1 MKRQAISS
9 EQSYTFFDYF
19 KLNADF
25 EEIVGFWNYGFNVET
40 LNLPKSVREVENIAD
55 LNGRLNDA
63 FSRVALESE
72 MARRETLIAP
82 VLLEAAR
89 NAEAKI
95 RIEFPLD
102 VSRQLKG
109 SLDYLLHTKTDF
121 LVVEAKNED
130 LYRGFK
136 QLSVEM
142 IALKEWLNDEEI
154 NFLYGAVSTGNAW
167 QFGKLDVKNKRIIQD
182 LNIYTIPRQLEEL
195 LKILIGILERKH

>member
-19 KLNADF
+19 KLNAGF
-25 EEIVGFWNYGFNVET
+25 EEIVGFWNYGFKNET
-40 LNLPKSVREVENIAD
+40 LTLPKSIREVENISE
-55 LNGRLNDA
+55 LNARLNDA

-82 VLLEAAR
+82 ILLEVAR
-89 NAEAKI
+89 NAEAKVN
-95 RIEFPLD
+95 IEFPLD

-136 QLSVEM
+136 QLAVEL

-167 QFGKLDVKNKRIIQD
+167 QFGRLDVKNKHIIQD
-182 LNIYTIPRQLEEL
+182 LNIYTVPLQLEEL

>member
-1 MKRQAISS
+1 MKQQAISS

-25 EEIVGFWNYGFNVET
+25 EEIVGFWNYGFNIET
-40 LNLPKSVREVENIAD
+40 LTLPKSIQEVENISE
-55 LNGRLNDA
+55 LNSRLIDA

-82 VLLEAAR
+82 ILLEAAR
-89 NAEAKI
+89 NAEAKVK
-95 RIEFPLD
+95 IEFPLE

-136 QLSVEM
+136 QLAVEL
-142 IALKEWLNDEEI
+142 IALKEWLNDEEM

-167 QFGKLDVKNKRIIQD
+167 QFGKLDVKNKRIVQD
-182 LNIYTIPRQLEEL
+182 LNIYTVPRQLEEL

>member
-19 KLNADF
+19 KLNAGF
-25 EEIVGFWNYGFNVET
+25 EEIVGFWNYGFNIET
-40 LNLPKSVREVENIAD
+40 LNLPKSAQEIENISELD
-55 LNGRLNDA
+55 GRLNDA
-63 FSRVALESE
+63 FSRVALENE

-89 NAEAKI
+89 NVGAKVK
-95 RIEFPLD
+95 IEFPLD
-102 VSRQLKG
+102 ISRQLKG
-109 SLDYLLHTKTDF
+109 SLNYLLHTKSDF

-136 QLSVEM
+136 QLAVEL

-154 NFLYGAVSTGNAW
+154 NFLYGAVSTGN
-167 QFGKLDVKNKRIIQD
+167 
-182 LNIYTIPRQLEEL
+182 T
-195 LKILIGILERKH
+195 

>member
-19 KLNADF
+19 KLNAGF
-25 EEIVGFWNYGFNVET
+25 EEIVSFWNYGFNTET
-40 LNLPKSVREVENIAD
+40 LNLPKSIREVENISE
-55 LNGRLNDA
+55 LNARLNDA
-63 FSRVALESE
+63 FSRVAMESE

-82 VLLEAAR
+82 ILLEVAR
-89 NAEAKI
+89 NAEAKVN
-95 RIEFPLD
+95 IEFPLD

-136 QLSVEM
+136 QLAVEL
-142 IALKEWLNDEEI
+142 IALKEWLNDPEI

-167 QFGKLDVKNKRIIQD
+167 QFGKLDVKNKHIVQD
-182 LNIYTIPRQLEEL
+182 LNIYTVPLQLEEL

>member
-1 MKRQAISS
+1 MNKSAVSQNS
-9 EQSYTFFDYF
+9 SYTFFDYF
-19 KLNADF
+19 KMNADF
-25 EEIVGFWNYGFNVET
+25 EEIVGFWNYGFNTEILT
-40 LNLPKSVREVENIAD
+40 LPQSIREIENIPE
-55 LNGRLNDA
+55 LNARLNDA

-82 VLLEAAR
+82 ILLEVAR
-89 NAEAKI
+89 HAEAKV

-102 VSRQLKG
+102 VSRQLRG

-136 QLSVEM
+136 QLAVEL
-142 IALKEWLNDEEI
+142 IALEKWLNDKEI
-154 NFLYGAVSTGNAW
+154 NFLYGAVSTGNTW
-167 QFGKLDVKNKRIIQD
+167 QFGKLDVNNKMIFQD
-182 LNIYTIPRQLEEL
+182 LNIYTVPRQLEEL

>member
-1 MKRQAISS
+1 MNGRAISS

-19 KLNADF
+19 KLNAGS
-25 EEIVGFWNYGFNVET
+25 EEIVGFWNYGFNTET
-40 LNLPKSVREVENIAD
+40 LNLPKSVREVENISE
-55 LNGRLNDA
+55 LNTRLNDA

-82 VLLEAAR
+82 ILLEVAR
-89 NAEAKI
+89 NAEAKVN
-95 RIEFPLD
+95 IEYPLD
-102 VSRQLKG
+102 VSRQLRG

-136 QLSVEM
+136 QLAVEL
-142 IALKEWLNDEEI
+142 IALKEWLDDGEI

-167 QFGKLDVKNKRIIQD
+167 QFGRLDVKNKHIIQD
-182 LNIYTIPRQLEEL
+182 LNIYTVPLQLEEL

>member
-1 MKRQAISS
+1 MNKSSIST

-25 EEIVGFWNYGFNVET
+25 EDIVGFWNFGFNVET
-40 LNLPKSVREVENIAD
+40 LALPKSIREIENLSE
-55 LNGRLNDA
+55 LNNRLNDA

-82 VLLEAAR
+82 VLLEVAR
-89 NAEAKI
+89 IAEAKVK
-95 RIEFPLD
+95 IEFPLD

-109 SLDYLLHTKTDF
+109 SLDYLLHTKSDF

-136 QLSVEM
+136 QLAVEL
-142 IALKEWLNDEEI
+142 IALEKWLNDSEL
-154 NFLYGAVSTGNAW
+154 NYLYGAVSTGNTW
-167 QFGKLDVKNKRIIQD
+167 QFGKLDVKNKKIVQD

-195 LKILIGILERKH
+195 MKILIGILERKH

>member
-1 MKRQAISS
+1 MKRQIISS

-25 EEIVGFWNYGFNVET
+25 EEIVGFWNYGFNTET
-40 LNLPKSVREVENIAD
+40 LNLPKSIREVENLSE
-55 LNGRLNDA
+55 LNSRLTDA

-72 MARRETLIAP
+72 VARRETLIAP
-82 VLLEAAR
+82 ILLEAAR
-89 NAEAKI
+89 NAEAKV
-95 RIEFPLD
+95 RIEFPLN

-136 QLSVEM
+136 QLAVEL
-142 IALKEWLNDEEI
+142 IALKEWLDDAEI
-154 NFLYGAVSTGNAW
+154 NFLYGAVSTGNTW
-167 QFGKLDVKNKRIIQD
+167 QFGKLDVKNKQIVQD

>member
-1 MKRQAISS
+1 MKRQIISS

-25 EEIVGFWNYGFNVET
+25 EEIVGFWNYGFNTET
-40 LNLPKSVREVENIAD
+40 LNLPKSIREVENLSE
-55 LNGRLNDA
+55 LNSRLTDA

-82 VLLEAAR
+82 ILLEAAR
-89 NAEAKI
+89 NAEAKV
-95 RIEFPLD
+95 RIEFPLN

-136 QLSVEM
+136 QLAVEL
-142 IALKEWLNDEEI
+142 IALKEWLDDAEI
-154 NFLYGAVSTGNAW
+154 NFLYGAVSTGNTW
-167 QFGKLDVKNKRIIQD
+167 QFGKLDVKNKQIIQD

>member
-25 EEIVGFWNYGFNVET
+25 EEIVGFWNYGFNTET
-40 LNLPKSVREVENIAD
+40 LNLPKSIREVENLSE
-55 LNGRLNDA
+55 LNSRLTDA

-82 VLLEAAR
+82 ILLEAAR
-89 NAEAKI
+89 NAEAKV
-95 RIEFPLD
+95 RIEFPLN

-136 QLSVEM
+136 QLAVEL
-142 IALKEWLNDEEI
+142 IALKEWLNDAEI
-154 NFLYGAVSTGNAW
+154 NFLYGAVSTGNTW
-167 QFGKLDVKNKRIIQD
+167 QFGKLDVKNKQIIQD

>member
-1 MKRQAISS
+1 MNKSPIST

-19 KLNADF
+19 KLNAGF

-40 LNLPKSVREVENIAD
+40 LALPKSIREIENLSE
-55 LNGRLNDA
+55 LNSRLNDA

-82 VLLEAAR
+82 VLLEVAR
-89 NAEAKI
+89 IAEAKVK
-95 RIEFPLD
+95 IEFPLD

-109 SLDYLLHTKTDF
+109 SLDYLLHTKSDF

-136 QLSVEM
+136 QLAVEL
-142 IALKEWLNDEEI
+142 IALEKWLNDSEL
-154 NFLYGAVSTGNAW
+154 NYLYGAVSTGNAW
-167 QFGKLDVKNKRIIQD
+167 QFGKLDVKNKKIFQD

-195 LKILIGILERKH
+195 MKILIGILERKH

>member
-1 MKRQAISS
+1 MNKSPIST

-25 EEIVGFWNYGFNVET
+25 EDIVGFWNFGFNVET
-40 LNLPKSVREVENIAD
+40 LALPKSIREIENLSE
-55 LNGRLNDA
+55 LNNRLNDA

-82 VLLEAAR
+82 ILLEVAR
-89 NAEAKI
+89 IAEAKVK
-95 RIEFPLD
+95 IEFPLD

-109 SLDYLLHTKTDF
+109 SLDYLLHTKSDF

-136 QLSVEM
+136 QLAVEL
-142 IALKEWLNDEEI
+142 IALEKWLNDSEL
-154 NFLYGAVSTGNAW
+154 NYLYGAVSTGNTW
-167 QFGKLDVKNKRIIQD
+167 QFGKLDVKNKKIFQD

-195 LKILIGILERKH
+195 MKILIGILERKH

>member
-1 MKRQAISS
+1 MNKNVISI

-25 EEIVGFWNYGFNVET
+25 EDIVGFWNYGFNVET
-40 LNLPKSVREVENIAD
+40 LVLPTSILEVENLSE
-55 LNGRLNDA
+55 LNNRLNDV

-82 VLLEAAR
+82 ILLEVAR
-89 NAEAKI
+89 IAEAKVK
-95 RIEFPLD
+95 IEFPLD

-136 QLSVEM
+136 QLSVEL
-142 IALKEWLNDEEI
+142 IALKEWLKDEEL
-154 NFLYGAVSTGNAW
+154 NFIYGAVSTGNTW
-167 QFGKLDVKNKRIIQD
+167 QFGKLDVKNKQIIQD

>member
-1 MKRQAISS
+1 MKRQIISS

-25 EEIVGFWNYGFNVET
+25 EEIVGFWNYGFNTET
-40 LNLPKSVREVENIAD
+40 LNLPKSIREVENLSE
-55 LNGRLNDA
+55 LNSRLTDA

-82 VLLEAAR
+82 ILLEAAR
-89 NAEAKI
+89 NAEAKV
-95 RIEFPLD
+95 RIEFPLN

-136 QLSVEM
+136 QLAVEL
-142 IALKEWLNDEEI
+142 IALKEWLDDAEI
-154 NFLYGAVSTGNAW
+154 NFLYGAVSTGNTW
-167 QFGKLDVKNKRIIQD
+167 QFGKLDVKNKQIVQD

>member
-1 MKRQAISS
+1 MNKSPISN
-9 EQSYTFFDYF
+9 EQTYTFVDYF
-19 KLNADF
+19 KLNAGF
-25 EEIVGFWNYGFNVET
+25 EEIVGFWNYGFNVDT
-40 LNLPKSVREVENIAD
+40 LNLPKSIREIENLND
-55 LNGRLNDA
+55 LNNRLNDA

-82 VLLEAAR
+82 ILLEVAR
-89 NAEAKI
+89 HAEAKV

-136 QLSVEM
+136 QLAVEL
-142 IALKEWLNDEEI
+142 IALEKWLNDSEI
-154 NFLYGAVSTGNAW
+154 NFLYGAVSTGNTW
-167 QFGKLDVKNKRIIQD
+167 QFGKLDVKNKMIFQD
-182 LNIYTIPRQLEEL
+182 LNIYTVPRQLEEL

>member
-1 MKRQAISS
+1 MNRQVIFS

-19 KLNADF
+19 KLNAGF
-25 EEIVGFWNYGFNVET
+25 EEIVAFWNYGFNAEILT
-40 LNLPKSVREVENIAD
+40 LPKSVQEVENISE
-55 LNGRLNDA
+55 LRNRLSDA

-82 VLLEAAR
+82 ILLEVAR
-89 NAEAKI
+89 NAEAKVK
-95 RIEFPLD
+95 IEFPLD

-109 SLDYLLHTKTDF
+109 SLDYLLHTKSDF

-136 QLSVEM
+136 QLAVEL
-142 IALKEWLNDEEI
+142 IALKEWLNDEELK
-154 NFLYGAVSTGNAW
+154 FLYGAVSTGNTW
-167 QFGKLDVKNKRIIQD
+167 QFGRLDVKKRRIVQD
-182 LNIYTIPRQLEEL
+182 LNIYTVPAQLEEL

>member
-1 MKRQAISS
+1 MKRHAISS

-25 EEIVGFWNYGFNVET
+25 EEIVGFWNYGFKVET

-167 QFGKLDVKNKRIIQD
+167 QFGKLDVKNKLIIQD